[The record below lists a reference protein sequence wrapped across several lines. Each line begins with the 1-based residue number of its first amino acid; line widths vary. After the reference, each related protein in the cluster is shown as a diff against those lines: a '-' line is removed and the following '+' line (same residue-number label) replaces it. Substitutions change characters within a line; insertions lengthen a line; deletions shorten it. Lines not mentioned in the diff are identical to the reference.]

1 MNWIKRKRESEVQNE
16 KKRQL
21 EEDRQLLLREIREA
35 HLNWSL
41 AHHHLNEVVEKD
53 EIDYAIFA
61 LEAAEKRYSMLLKQ
75 AKRLRIVATE
85 PVMNKVVGQ

>member
-21 EEDRQLLLREIREA
+21 EEDRQFLLREIQEA
-35 HLNWSL
+35 HLSWSL
-41 AHHHLNEVVEKD
+41 AHHRLNEVVEKD

-75 AKRLRIVATE
+75 AKRLQVVATE